1 MSYSNDRYFYFASPR
16 VLLSCCKT
24 KSRQTLT
31 TTSSIRN
38 FPESDFWPGVV
49 FEYPVIRPE
58 LGPTIRVESKA
69 ITPNG

>member
-1 MSYSNDRYFYFASPR
+1 MSYSNDRYFASPR

-38 FPESDFWPGVV
+38 FPEPVWPGVV
-49 FEYPVIRPE
+49 FEYPVIDPE